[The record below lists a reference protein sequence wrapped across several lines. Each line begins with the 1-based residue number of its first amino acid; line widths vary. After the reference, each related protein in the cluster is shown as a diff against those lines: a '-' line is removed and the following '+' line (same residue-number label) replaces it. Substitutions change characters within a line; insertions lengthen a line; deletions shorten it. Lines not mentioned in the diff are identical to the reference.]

1 MKFYSEILKN
11 FYDTEAQCHEAEEV
25 HNKELEAKKMQESL
39 VSKEKKQMSKRIEE
53 CDVALENAYAAYEA
67 AKEKAKEILEKSN
80 QEISDIITPAYD
92 EVKKAQR
99 QKLEAL
105 QDFNRKFGTYTTT
118 YNGEKAVQEFN
129 RATKWFDDLISALFA

>member
-11 FYDTEAQCHEAEEV
+11 FYDTEAQCREAEEK
-25 HNKELEAKKMQESL
+25 HNKELEAKKVQESL
-39 VSKEKKQMSKRIEE
+39 VSKEKKQLSKRVEE

-67 AKEKAKEILEKSN
+67 AKEKAKELLEKSN
-80 QEISDIITPAYD
+80 QEIADVLNPAYSA
-92 EVKKAQR
+92 VKKAQR

-105 QDFNRKFGTYTTT
+105 QEFNRRFGAYTTT

-129 RATKWFDDLISALFA
+129 RAAKWFDEFISPLFS